1 MTSLPGRLGL
11 CWNSVVVLNDQGSFS
26 HELGLQACLDI
37 NLVSQI
43 NEGAKAVVSLG
54 HRWWRPLC

>member
-1 MTSLPGRLGL
+1 MAH
-11 CWNSVVVLNDQGSFS
+11 NDQGSFS
-26 HELGLQACLDI
+26 HELGLQVCLDI

-54 HRWWRPLC
+54 HRRWRPLC